1 MFIYS
6 KRIKP
11 REAGERA
18 HDGDISPLPFQIGG
32 KGAAVPFYE
41 IVMGSFMVYQ
51 LPTETNLLQLFA
63 RPETSDWF
71 STFSGS
77 IFEVNIVAEQKQA

>member
-1 MFIYS
+1 
-6 KRIKP
+6 
-11 REAGERA
+11 
-18 HDGDISPLPFQIGG
+18 
-32 KGAAVPFYE
+32 VPFYE

-51 LPTETNLLQLFA
+51 LPIETNLLQLFA